1 MVDNRSRSVAQGQH
15 ARKRGNFV
23 AEQQRVVGIDL
34 GTTNSLIAFMQGD
47 APIVIPGE
55 DGSPIVPSVVAFD
68 QETASG
74 FSVGNAA
81 RGVLLTHSAN
91 AVYSVKRLMG
101 RDLTDI
107 QDELKLFPF
116 QLAEGLQPGEVL
128 KLNIGGLTLTPP
140 EVSAYILLQ
149 LKRNAERFF
158 GVEVTKAVI
167 TVPAYFNDAQRQATK
182 DAGRIAG
189 LDVLRLVN
197 EPTAAA
203 LAYGLDKN
211 PDGSAKDGIIAV
223 YDFGGGTF
231 DISILKLHEGIFEV
245 IATGGDTHLGGDDID
260 NLLTAVALDDI
271 RGDLGLD
278 ISTNP
283 EVVQQLR
290 KAVIEAKIALSDAES
305 TRILLEIPAG
315 TGKSQIP
322 SGDDNKELNTKAGA
336 PPLSAVER
344 VDSEMWEG
352 KNSGPTQ
359 PTHYAREI
367 TRAQYEQLIAPII
380 ARTAAPVKQALRDAG
395 FTAADIDEVV
405 MVGGSTRIPAVR
417 KLVTELFDL
426 EARGRKLHTE
436 LNPDEVVAL
445 GAAVQAQ
452 ILSGEYSSATDDL
465 LLLDVT
471 PLSLG
476 IEALGGV
483 VAKIIQRN
491 STIPASATEHF
502 TTGVDGQTNVAIHV
516 LQGERELAKDCRSL
530 ARFDLKGIPPMVAG
544 LPRIEVKFL
553 IDANGILH
561 VSAREQRSGQEAA
574 VEVKPTYGLTDEQVE
589 AMILESF
596 DNAEEDITARQVI
609 EAKNEAE
616 TIMTAVEKGEKT
628 PAWQQ
633 LTFDEHA
640 AIKAA
645 ASELKQAVIGG
656 DYKVI
661 RKGID
666 QLDKKTRRFAE
677 IMMDSAV
684 TGALGGKTM
693 AAAGAD
699 LAASQQGAAP
709 SAPHAFAKAEV
720 SEATPAPDPFAD
732 AEADLETPGESTED

>member
-1 MVDNRSRSVAQGQH
+1 
-15 ARKRGNFV
+15 V
-23 AEQQRVVGIDL
+23 AEQQQRVVGIDL
-34 GTTNSLIAFMQGD
+34 GTTNSLVAYMQSD
-47 APIVIPGE
+47 TPQVIPGE

-68 QETASG
+68 QETSEG
-74 FSVGNAA
+74 FAVGNAA
-81 RGVLLTHSAN
+81 RDVLLKQPAN

-101 RDLTDI
+101 RDIEDV
-107 QDELKLFPF
+107 QSELKLFPF
-116 QLAEGLQPGEVL
+116 HVADGLKAGEVL
-128 KLNIGGLTLTPP
+128 KLDVGGLTLTPP
-140 EVSAYILLQ
+140 EISAYVLLQ

-158 GVEVTKAVI
+158 GAAVTKAVI

-203 LAYGLDKN
+203 LAYGLDKLH
-211 PDGSAKDGIIAV
+211 GGKDGVIAV

-260 NLLTAVALDDI
+260 HLLLGVAIDDI
-271 RGDLGLD
+271 RGDLNID
-278 ISTNP
+278 VATQP
-283 EVVQQLR
+283 EAIQALR
-290 KAVIEAKIALSDAES
+290 KAVIDAKIALSSNPTA
-305 TRILLEIPAG
+305 RIQVELG
-315 TGKSQIP
+315 GGKQY
-322 SGDDNKELNTKAGA
+322 L
-336 PPLSAVER
+336 
-344 VDSEMWEG
+344 
-352 KNSGPTQ
+352 
-359 PTHYAREI
+359 REI
-367 TRAQYEQLIAPII
+367 TREQFEQLIQPVIE
-380 ARTAAPVKQALRDAG
+380 RTAAPVKQALKDSGLAPEQ
-395 FTAADIDEVV
+395 IDEVV

-417 KLVTELFDL
+417 GLVTKLFDL
-426 EARGRKLHTE
+426 EARGKKLHTE

-452 ILSGEYSSATDDL
+452 ILSGETSAATDDL

-553 IDANGILH
+553 IDANGILQ
-561 VSAREQRSGQEAA
+561 VSAREQRSGKEAQ

-596 DNAEEDITARQVI
+596 DMAEADITARQVI
-609 EAKNEAE
+609 EAQNEAQ
-616 TIMTAVEKGEKT
+616 TILDAVEKGEQS

-633 LTFDEHA
+633 LTSVEHEGIRA
-640 AIKAA
+640 AVLELQ
-645 ASELKQAVIGG
+645 ASMRGG
-656 DYKVI
+656 DYKII
-661 RKGID
+661 RKAID

-684 TGALGGKTM
+684 SGALQGKTM
-693 AAAGAD
+693 SSAGE
-699 LAASQQGAAP
+699 SMGEGP
-709 SAPHAFAKAEV
+709 SAPHPFAKAQIDE
-720 SEATPAPDPFAD
+720 SAPKNLIEK
-732 AEADLETPGESTED
+732 AEADPETPGESEED

>member
-1 MVDNRSRSVAQGQH
+1 M
-15 ARKRGNFV
+15 
-23 AEQQRVVGIDL
+23 AEQQPGKDRVVGIDL
-34 GTTNSLIAFMQGD
+34 GTTNSLIAYMQGET
-47 APIVIPGE
+47 PTVIPGE

-68 QETASG
+68 QETANG

-81 RGVLLTHSAN
+81 RNVLLTHSAN

-101 RDLTDI
+101 RDLADVEP
-107 QDELKLFPF
+107 ELKLFPF
-116 QLAEGLQPGEVL
+116 HLAPGLQPGEVL
-128 KLNIGGLTLTPP
+128 KLNVGGLTLTPP
-140 EVSAYILLQ
+140 EISAYILLQ

-158 GVEVTKAVI
+158 GAEVSKAVI

-189 LDVLRLVN
+189 LEVLRLVN

-203 LAYGLDKN
+203 LAYGLDKQR
-211 PDGSAKDGIIAV
+211 DGIIAV

-271 RGDLGLD
+271 KGDLGID
-278 ISTNP
+278 VSSNP
-283 EVVQQLR
+283 EVIQQLR
-290 KAVIEAKIALSDAES
+290 KAVIDAKIALSAADS
-305 TRILLEIPAG
+305 TRLILELPG
-315 TGKSQIP
+315 GKQY
-322 SGDDNKELNTKAGA
+322 L
-336 PPLSAVER
+336 
-344 VDSEMWEG
+344 
-352 KNSGPTQ
+352 
-359 PTHYAREI
+359 REI
-367 TRAQYEQLIAPII
+367 TRAQYEQLIAGVI
-380 ARTAAPVKQALRDAG
+380 ARTAAPVKQALKDAG
-395 FTAADIDEVV
+395 LEPAQIDEVV

-417 KLVTELFDL
+417 ALVTQLFNL
-426 EARGRKLHTE
+426 ESRGRKLHTE

-452 ILSGEYSSATDDL
+452 ILSGTDNAATNDL

-483 VAKIIQRN
+483 MSKIIQRN

-561 VSAREQRSGQEAA
+561 VSAREQRSGQQAQ

-589 AMILESF
+589 TMILDSF
-596 DNAEEDITARQVI
+596 DNAETDITARQTI
-609 EAKNEAE
+609 EATNEAN
-616 TIMTAVEKGEKT
+616 TILDAVEKGQHS
-628 PAWQQ
+628 PVWQE

-640 AIKAA
+640 AIHAA
-645 ASELKQAVIGG
+645 VTELKQSIRGG

-666 QLDKKTRRFAE
+666 QLDKATRRMAE
-677 IMMDSAV
+677 LMMDSAV

-693 AAAGAD
+693 Q
-699 LAASQQGAAP
+699 AASEGLNKEGESAP
-709 SAPHAFAKAEV
+709 SAPHPFSKADIDE
-720 SEATPAPDPFAD
+720 
-732 AEADLETPGESTED
+732 G